1 MATWVSQRSGTW
13 NVDATNPLSPW
24 SGGSN
29 PPTGTPANSDTVTI
43 GPSGTVTFNVD
54 QSGFASG
61 ITLTVNGTLEA
72 STTAGS
78 YKLKLGANMTG
89 AGTLRAGTSGTPY
102 PTNCTFEIIR
112 NGFQITASSMT
123 LDLNCSE
130 PTVKWIKLSAQ
141 EAAGQTILS
150 VDTDVSADTF
160 WVSGTT
166 VRINDVNG
174 GNDSEERTFI
184 SATSNTITISS
195 GLTAQK
201 ETGTYIAL
209 MSRNVKITH
218 TTAAGNAVLSALVGR
233 LFAEINF
240 ALTGVNVLRCT
251 MGGTV
256 NNCSTGISLASSAT
270 ISAVICGTAG
280 TLVNTARGT
289 NFLSTSLVAG
299 GASGVS
305 TAVNSAFFGIIAGC
319 TTGLNSAVSCSV
331 YGSIV
336 GCQSGSLNSGGL
348 VGANAT
354 FTNTADLSSQAQSKF
369 FNCLFSGTTENSNYN
384 NIDVGIDNF
393 VESFDHDQTANQYRA
408 WTKGGI
414 IDSDT
419 GTVYTGRTRSYKHAC
434 SSASFYAFQNRTFT
448 VQAGGG
454 LVVQC
459 YVRKSVSMSYLPRIW
474 ILTPGQ
480 EPFIA
485 GSPAYED
492 IMTNSVDTWE
502 ELNLVYA
509 NGGTS
514 PIDVVVRTV
523 AQNASG
529 NVFFDPI
536 VTVLAPATYDVYN
549 TLLANVAAI
558 LVDTNELQTD
568 WVNGGRL
575 DNILD
580 SRASQS
586 SVDTIDDLLD
596 TEMPALTASVAAL
609 PTANQNAD
617 ALLKRDWTAV
627 TGEAARS
634 VLNALRK
641 LRNKVSYDGAGT
653 LSIKKEDDTTDAYTQ
668 SVTQD
673 SNQNPFKEVG

>member
-1 MATWVSQRSGTW
+1 MATWTSQRTGRWNDDAANGT
-13 NVDATNPLSPW
+13 SPW
-24 SGGSN
+24 NGGANPASGV
-29 PPTGTPANSDTVTI
+29 PANTDTVTI
-43 GPSGTVTFNVD
+43 AAGHDVEFDAD
-54 QSGFASG
+54 QSGFAAG
-61 ITLTVNGTLEA
+61 ITLTITGTLHA

-78 YKLKLGANMTG
+78 YKLKMQANMTG

-130 PTVKWIKLSAQ
+130 PTVKWIKLTAQ
-141 EAAGQTILS
+141 EAAAQTVLS
-150 VDTDVSADTF
+150 VDTDVSADPY
-160 WVSGTT
+160 WVSGATL
-166 VRINDVNG
+166 RINDVNG
-174 GNDSEERTFI
+174 GNDSEERTFS
-184 SATSNTITISS
+184 SATATTITITS

-218 TTAAGNAVLSALVGR
+218 TTAAGQAVATALVGR

-240 ALTGVNVLRCT
+240 GTTGINNST
-251 MGGTV
+251 IDIGGTI
-256 NNCSTGISLASSAT
+256 NNCSTAMTLTKVGN
-270 ISAVICGTAG
+270 ISAVICGSAG
-280 TLVNTARGT
+280 TLVNAPTGSS
-289 NFLSTSLVAG
+289 FLSTSLIAG
-299 GASGVS
+299 GANG
-305 TAVNSAFFGIIAGC
+305 VNSASGCSFFGTIAGC
-319 TTGLNSAVSCSV
+319 VNGINASYACLV
-331 YGSIV
+331 YGSIR
-336 GCQSGSLNSGGL
+336 GCGSGILSGGGF

-354 FTNTADLSSQAQSKF
+354 LTNTVDISSQTQSKF
-369 FNCLFSGTTENSNYN
+369 SNCLFGGTTENSGYN
-384 NIDVGIDNF
+384 GVGVGIDNF
-393 VESFDHDQTANQYRA
+393 VESIDHDQTANQYRA

-434 SSASFYAFQNRTFT
+434 ASASFYAFQNRTFT
-448 VQAGGG
+448 VQPGGG

-459 YVRKSVSMSYLPRIW
+459 YVRKTVTMTYLPRIW

-480 EPFIA
+480 EPFIT

-492 IMTNSVDTWE
+492 IMTDSVDTWE

-509 NGGTS
+509 NGGSS
-514 PIDVVVRTV
+514 PVDVVVRTV
-523 AQNASG
+523 AKNASG

-580 SRASQS
+580 ARASQT
-586 SVDTIDDLLD
+586 SVDDLPTNAELTTALGTADDAVLAQVALVKTETDKIASIKAKTDSLTFTVAGQVDANVQSVND
-596 TEMPALTASVAAL
+596 TELTGDGSGTPWGPA
-609 PTANQNAD
+609 
-617 ALLKRDWTAV
+617 
-627 TGEAARS
+627 
-634 VLNALRK
+634 
-641 LRNKVSYDGAGT
+641 
-653 LSIKKEDDTTDAYTQ
+653 
-668 SVTQD
+668 
-673 SNQNPFKEVG
+673 